1 MQDMIEKHG
10 LWLSAFGL
18 AGGWTLTKVAIM
30 AAIFAHVAAGALALY
45 TLYLKFK
52 NKDKE

>member
-10 LWLSAFGL
+10 LWVSAFGVI
-18 AGGWTLTKVAIM
+18 GGWPLAKVAIL

-45 TLYLKFK
+45 TLYLKIK
-52 NKDKE
+52 KKDKE